1 MNEKREKK
9 KGKSRLGRPP
19 KHGGYS
25 FLVKGELPENRKHI
39 RNYLSVC
46 RQGWIED
53 IGPTEDD
60 LSTSQK
66 VLIDKAT
73 SLLGITR
80 CIEEHVREQGVF
92 QGNRLNK
99 SLGDNYLSYVNSLR
113 LLLREIGIKKTVDDS
128 NNQIR
133 IERNKLLIKI

>member
-1 MNEKREKK
+1 MDEKTSKK
-9 KGKSRLGRPP
+9 KGKPRLGRPP

-39 RNYLSVC
+39 RNYLTAC

-53 IGPTEDD
+53 IGPSEDD
-60 LSTSQK
+60 LSTSQR

-80 CIEEHVREQGVF
+80 CIEESVREHGVF
-92 QGNRLNK
+92 QGNRFNK

-113 LLLREIGIKKTVDDS
+113 LLLREIGIKKTVDEAQDLQAYVKEKYG
-128 NNQIR
+128 N
-133 IERNKLLIKI
+133 E